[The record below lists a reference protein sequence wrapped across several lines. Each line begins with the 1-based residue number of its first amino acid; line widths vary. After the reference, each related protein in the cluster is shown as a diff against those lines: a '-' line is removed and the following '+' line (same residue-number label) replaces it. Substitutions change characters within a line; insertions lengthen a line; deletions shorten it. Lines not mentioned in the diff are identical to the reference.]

1 MSPALTAA
9 GMALFQGSRIL
20 ARVDGLHS
28 PPNGFEYHAWL
39 SASGGSPFLHL
50 GAAALDDGVL
60 TVHFQGDQDA
70 DLLGTFDTLLVSLEQ
85 SGSQPPAPTQ
95 LALSGAVD
103 TDILEAYR
111 AYLQH
116 TGSGMDPESLLQDAE
131 AQAVRL
137 SDHLDFTLEAL
148 AASDLA
154 AAKMHSEHIINLAV
168 GRLNPDFQDWD
179 GNGRVESPGGDEF
192 GMIPYLR
199 VISELLLGVNEEPD
213 NEDEAQTLA
222 AELHRDIADGLI
234 PQTEQA
240 TAAAMDI
247 TGADSLNL
255 IGALGVDGRLN
266 ELRDFDTLVA
276 STLQRIQQ
284 AGLVNRMGLMAPL
297 SAVSQP

>member
-1 MSPALTAA
+1 
-9 GMALFQGSRIL
+9 
-20 ARVDGLHS
+20 
-28 PPNGFEYHAWL
+28 
-39 SASGGSPFLHL
+39 
-50 GAAALDDGVL
+50 
-60 TVHFQGDQDA
+60 
-70 DLLGTFDTLLVSLEQ
+70 
-85 SGSQPPAPTQ
+85 
-95 LALSGAVD
+95 
-103 TDILEAYR
+103 
-111 AYLQH
+111 
-116 TGSGMDPESLLQDAE
+116 
-131 AQAVRL
+131 
-137 SDHLDFTLEAL
+137 
-148 AASDLA
+148 
-154 AAKMHSEHIINLAV
+154 MHSEHIINLAV
-168 GRLNPDFQDWD
+168 SRLNPDFQDWD